1 MAVVMAEV
9 KTVVEMLIIEDTEE
23 VKVEAQMQVMGEA
36 ELIKTTIASH
46 H

>member
-23 VKVEAQMQVMGEA
+23 VKVEAQ
-36 ELIKTTIASH
+36 I
-46 H
+46 